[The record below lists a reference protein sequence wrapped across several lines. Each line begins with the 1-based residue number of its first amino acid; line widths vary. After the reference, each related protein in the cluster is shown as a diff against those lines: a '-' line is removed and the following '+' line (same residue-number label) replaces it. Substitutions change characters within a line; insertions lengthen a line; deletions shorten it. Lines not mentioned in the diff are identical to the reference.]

1 VKKNNK
7 KEIIKS
13 KQEPIL
19 RPRVGGRKEKKEI
32 VSYDPLQRY
41 LSEIRQYPKLSK
53 EEELELAK
61 KYQDSGD
68 LDAAYKLVM
77 ANLKLVVII
86 AKEYQR
92 NVQKIVDLIQEGNIG
107 LMEAVKKFDPFKGT
121 KFSSYA
127 VYWIRAYMLRYLIN
141 NVRLVKVGTTQ
152 AQRKLFYNLKK
163 EQAKLERD
171 GYVAE
176 AKLLAERLNVKESE
190 VIEMQ
195 QRLALPDLSVDAPIN
210 KNEEG
215 NATLHSVL
223 SDNSESIEQ
232 AVIKDDFAKALRLAI
247 DDFKQNAN
255 EKEIAI
261 IDLRLFTQDGITL
274 QEIADKFGVSR
285 ERIRQ
290 IEKKLKTKLKDHL
303 QEKLE
308 LGGDGEVLIG
318 EILTD
323 EE

>member
-1 VKKNNK
+1 MKDK
-7 KEIIKS
+7 KEIVKVA
-13 KQEPIL
+13 KKA
-19 RPRVGGRKEKKEI
+19 VKKEAKKEI

-53 EEELELAK
+53 EQELELAK
-61 KYQDSGD
+61 KYLDTGD

-86 AKEYQR
+86 AKEYQK

-127 VYWIRAYMLRYLIN
+127 VYWIRAYMLRYLIH
-141 NVRLVKVGTTQ
+141 NVRLVKIGTTQ

-163 EQAKLERD
+163 EQAKLERE
-171 GYVAE
+171 GFVAE

-210 KNEEG
+210 NNEEG
-215 NATLHSVL
+215 SSTLHSVL
-223 SDNSESIEQ
+223 PDKSESIEQ
-232 AVIKDDFAKALRLAI
+232 KVINEDFANALRIAI
-247 DDFKQNAN
+247 DEFKEFAN

-261 IDLRLFTQDGITL
+261 LDLRLFTQDGVTL
-274 QEIADKFGVSR
+274 QEIADKFNVSR

-290 IEKKLKTKLKDHL
+290 IEAKLKTKLKEHL
-303 QEKLE
+303 QQKLDLSE
-308 LGGDGEVLIG
+308 QGEVIVNRVL
-318 EILTD
+318 LTKED
-323 EE
+323 LE

>member
-1 VKKNNK
+1 MSK
-7 KEIIKS
+7 KEIIKH
-13 KQEPIL
+13 KKPQ
-19 RPRVGGRKEKKEI
+19 RKEAKKEI

-53 EEELELAK
+53 EEEFELAK
-61 KYQDSGD
+61 KYRDSGD

-107 LMEAVKKFDPFKGT
+107 LMEAVKKFDPFKET

-163 EQAKLERD
+163 EQAKLERE
-171 GYVAE
+171 GFVAE
-176 AKLLAERLNVKESE
+176 AKLLAKRLNVKESE

-215 NATLHSVL
+215 ANTLHSVL
-223 SDNSESIEQ
+223 SDDSESIEQ
-232 AVIKDDFAKALRLAI
+232 KVIKEDFANALRIAI
-247 DDFKQNAN
+247 DEFKENAN

-274 QEIADKFGVSR
+274 REIADKFGVSR

-290 IEKKLKTKLKDHL
+290 IEKRLKTKLKEHL
-303 QEKLE
+303 QDKLDLSE
-308 LGGDGEVLIG
+308 DGEVLIS
-318 EILTD
+318 EMLTD
-323 EE
+323 DVIIELDE